1 MVNITLSI
9 PDDLHKFIK
18 KRREIKWSEIARS
31 AMIRYAEKLKLAE
44 RLTSKSKLTEDEALE
59 LGELIKG
66 KVWKRHKELRV

>member
-1 MVNITLSI
+1 
-9 PDDLHKFIK
+9 
-18 KRREIKWSEIARS
+18 
-31 AMIRYAEKLKLAE
+31 MIRYAEKLKLAD